1 MRIQSKCLAAILG
14 VMLLLGLLSC
24 KKSPTVG
31 PDTAA
36 IVNQTEIKNSDAE
49 KVYQNRIKT
58 AGLPQSPEEVSTLR
72 LNILSQLINNEIL
85 MQRAAK
91 DNLTAAEAEVASKF
105 AEFKKDY
112 TEEKFQQFLK
122 DQGITADDL
131 RKELRKDA
139 TIEKLY
145 NKEIT
150 SKITVSEA
158 EITDYFNRNKQNYNL
173 PESWHVQ
180 HILVTPFPDQQL
192 NNAKSDDAKTDDEAR
207 QKVQTLLRRILGGE
221 DFGIIAKDYSEDP
234 TSAPNGGDLRL
245 LSAQQ
250 LESIDPR
257 FRQVVQSLR
266 VGETYPSPVPTKYGY
281 HIIKLL
287 EKERGGQHDLTD
299 PKVQADIRQIIFNR
313 KETLLKTAY
322 LEVVRN
328 EATVQNFL
336 AKKILEDINKAVRP
350 VSSK

>member
-1 MRIQSKCLAAILG
+1 
-14 VMLLLGLLSC
+14 
-24 KKSPTVG
+24 
-31 PDTAA
+31 
-36 IVNQTEIKNSDAE
+36 
-49 KVYQNRIKT
+49 
-58 AGLPQSPEEVSTLR
+58 
-72 LNILSQLINNEIL
+72 

-91 DNLTAAEAEVASKF
+91 DNLTATEAEVTSKF
-105 AEFKKDY
+105 ADFKKDY

-122 DQGITADDL
+122 DQGFTTDDL
-131 RKELRKDA
+131 RRELAKNA

-150 SKITVSEA
+150 SKITVSES
-158 EITDYFNRNKQNYNL
+158 EISEYFNKNKQNYNL

-180 HILVTPFPDQQL
+180 HILITPFRDQQL
-192 NNAKSDDAKTDDEAR
+192 NNTKGDDAKTDEEAR
-207 QKVQTLLRRILGGE
+207 QKVQTLLRKILGGE
-221 DFGIIAKDYSEDP
+221 DFGIVARDYSEDP

-250 LESIDPR
+250 LEGIDTR

-266 VGETYPSPVPTKYGY
+266 VGETFPSPVPTKYGY

-299 PKVQADIRQIIFNR
+299 PKVQADIRQVIFNR

-328 EATVQNFL
+328 GATVQNFL
-336 AKKILEDINKAVRP
+336 AQKILDEIGKAFRP
-350 VSSK
+350 VGSK